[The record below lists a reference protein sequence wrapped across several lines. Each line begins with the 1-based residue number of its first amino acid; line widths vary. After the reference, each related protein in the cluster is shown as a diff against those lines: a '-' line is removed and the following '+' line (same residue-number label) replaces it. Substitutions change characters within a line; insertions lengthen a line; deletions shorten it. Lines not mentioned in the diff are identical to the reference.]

1 MGTADDCWPHCARQP
16 PHGALSGSPFRRF
29 DQYCGAGTPI
39 AFEPLSPLRTAAWI
53 LFALAIASPAAAQE
67 SVPGRV
73 LVRYRGGTGHRVVR
87 VPDTM
92 KALVALRADP
102 GVEWAEPDY
111 IRRRY
116 SVTPDDEMYQY
127 QWALP
132 MIRAPQAWARSTGSS
147 SVVVAVID
155 TGILPHPDL
164 KDRLVAGYDF
174 ISDPANANDDDERDA
189 DPTDT
194 GTASEQSSGLHGLHV
209 AGVLGATANNKIGVA
224 GLDWQCRIQPIR
236 VLGIRGGSGV
246 DSDIADAI
254 RWAAGLHVDGV
265 PDNATPAAIINMS
278 FGGKGMSKAM
288 QSAVDDALAAGAV
301 VVAAAGNLGL
311 DASMDVPAGL
321 HGVITVGAVD
331 QTGQLAGYS
340 NYGPAVSLMA
350 PGGMLVNDQNG
361 NSEGILSTIQ
371 LPTTGFTYVYY
382 AGTSQAAPFVS
393 GTLSLLLAS
402 DPSFGPKDL
411 RKLVMAS
418 ADPGSRCPD
427 PEDATKAGCGAGL
440 LDVDAALQLAAG
452 QHDCAPA
459 CGDDQVCMAGAC
471 VAVPSLATN
480 PDPPQVTAGGCSTD
494 GRAPGVP
501 VATLLLVSAALIL
514 LLRRKV

>member
-1 MGTADDCWPHCARQP
+1 
-16 PHGALSGSPFRRF
+16 
-29 DQYCGAGTPI
+29 
-39 AFEPLSPLRTAAWI
+39 LRTAAWI
-53 LFALAIASPAAAQE
+53 FFALAVAVPAAAQE
-67 SVPGRV
+67 LVPGRV
-73 LVRYRGGTGHRVVR
+73 LVRYKGGSGHRVVR

-92 KALVALRADP
+92 KALAALRADP
-102 GVEWAEPDY
+102 SVEWAEPDY

-132 MIRAPQAWARSTGSS
+132 MIRAPQAWARTTGLST
-147 SVVVAVID
+147 VVVAVVD

-164 KDRLVAGYDF
+164 KDRLVDGYDF
-174 ISDPANANDDDERDA
+174 ISDPASANDGDGRDP

-194 GTASEQSSGLHGLHV
+194 GSASEESSGLHGLHV

-236 VLGIRGGSGV
+236 VLGVRGGSGV

-278 FGGKGMSKAM
+278 FGGQGMSKAM
-288 QSAVDDALAAGAV
+288 QSAVDDAIAAGAV
-301 VVAAAGNLGL
+301 VVAAAGNTGL

-331 QTGQLAGYS
+331 QTGQRASYS

-350 PGGMLVNDQNG
+350 PGGMLINDQNG

-393 GTLSLLLAS
+393 GTLSLLLAT

-411 RKLVMAS
+411 RKLVIAS
-418 ADPGSRCPD
+418 ADPGSQCPD
-427 PEDATKAGCGAGL
+427 PDDPTKAGCGAGL

-471 VAVPSLATN
+471 VTVASLTN
-480 PDPPQVTAGGCSTD
+480 TNVGPPQVTTGGCSTS

-501 VATLLLVSAALIL
+501 AGTLLLLSASLIL